1 MNRAAFNTMCFVLGL
16 VFFGIWFM
24 GLEIWA
30 GNALLLVIF
39 VAIVGNLIAN
49 QNVKNK

>member
-1 MNRAAFNTMCFVLGL
+1 MNRSAFNTMCFTLGL

-24 GLEIWA
+24 GLEKWA
-30 GNALLLVIF
+30 GGALLLTIF
-39 VAIVGNLIAN
+39 VAIIGNVLAN